1 MYQSF
6 RSLLFGATLLGLA
19 SLLSCSKD
27 TAVSPTGTPAQLLVG
42 QWQLATETNGMTGRS
57 TPADPA
63 QRREL
68 VFTSAGQ
75 MTTLLNGTAVDTKPY
90 SLKQQQ
96 SALTQQLETYL
107 VTTPG
112 TLPQTVRVDATTLT
126 LHFDVYDGPGAT
138 YQREQPWFCGT
149 P

>member
-1 MYQSF
+1 
-6 RSLLFGATLLGLA
+6 
-19 SLLSCSKD
+19 
-27 TAVSPTGTPAQLLVG
+27 
-42 QWQLATETNGMTGRS
+42 MTGRS

-68 VFTSAGQ
+68 VFTSAGH
-75 MTTLLNGTAVDTKPY
+75 MTTLLNGTAVDTKLY